1 MYINNNKILSFW
13 FLREKEGNHMI
24 ISPGK
29 DNIKNLNVSIFLT
42 SVQSRIQI
50 MSSDTKS
57 GYYIMMMMIIILL
70 LWGKKI
76 EEELSYSSL
85 KIKPNYN

>member
-1 MYINNNKILSFW
+1 
-13 FLREKEGNHMI
+13 MI
-24 ISPGK
+24 IGMGK
-29 DNIKNLNVSIFLT
+29 DNIKKLNVSIFST

-57 GYYIMMMMIIILL
+57 GYYIMIIIILL
-70 LWGKKI
+70 LFLWGKKI

>member
-1 MYINNNKILSFW
+1 MVPKGS
-13 FLREKEGNHMI
+13 HMI
-24 ISPGK
+24 ISLGK
-29 DNIKNLNVSIFLT
+29 DNIKKLNVSIFLT
-42 SVQSRIQI
+42 SVQTRIQI

-57 GYYIMMMMIIILL
+57 GYYIMMMMIIIILF

-76 EEELSYSSL
+76 EEELSYSFL